1 MLSPPW
7 TEAEYS
13 TQPMATAKE
22 TLPSVKK
29 KQRPVIT
36 LQNDLFI
43 NPLPSPSIILS
54 ASKPSSS
61 SSTRSS
67 CPSHPSILS
76 TPSTFSSGI
85 FSFSTGQ
92 TPLTSPHKSIFSAAT
107 PSSVS
112 DYTTSVRST
121 PNKPVHTYQAEG
133 PSVYFPT
140 LTQVQ
145 TQESSPSKEQFNL
158 SQQSLLLKEEE
169 DSEDSY
175 VLNPVNLST
184 SSSSSDYSTSTL
196 VVNPPMNQA
205 LDPSSTQT
213 ITNPSPSSKS
223 EKAEVISKESSA
235 PSPTK
240 PQSSLKYHSTYRF
253 ASSIPSPS
261 VHRTLTTLKPSQKG
275 STMKSGLFDSPKST
289 ATKPYTSSAIKSATA
304 AKSATS
310 KPLNS
315 STVKSTTATKSATSK
330 PLNSSTVKS
339 TTATKSFNSSTV
351 KSTTAT
357 KSATSKPFNSSSP
370 TNPPSLS
377 SKSQSRPVKLPRVA
391 LLGLQKQ
398 QSSPSKKNSTFPSSS
413 NTLSTSMR
421 KDLKGSSSK
430 QLSNSIKKSPS
441 TLNQKKPASLSGV
454 KTNGI
459 ITKEKKELSTPPV
472 PTKKRAVVMS
482 AMITPSSS
490 GLSL

>member
-1 MLSPPW
+1 M
-7 TEAEYS
+7 
-13 TQPMATAKE
+13 
-22 TLPSVKK
+22 KK

-315 STVKSTTATKSATSK
+315 STVKSTTATKS
-330 PLNSSTVKS
+330 
-339 TTATKSFNSSTV
+339 FNSSTV

>member
-121 PNKPVHTYQAEG
+121 PNKPVHTYQSEG

-205 LDPSSTQT
+205 LDSSSTQT
-213 ITNPSPSSKS
+213 IANPSPSSKS
-223 EKAEVISKESSA
+223 EKTEVISKESSA

-289 ATKPYTSSAIKSATA
+289 ATKSYTSSA
-304 AKSATS
+304 
-310 KPLNS
+310 L
-315 STVKSTTATKSATSK
+315 KSTTATKSATSK

-459 ITKEKKELSTPPV
+459 ITKEKKELSTPPG

>member
-121 PNKPVHTYQAEG
+121 PNKPVHTYQSEG

-213 ITNPSPSSKS
+213 IANPSPSSKS
-223 EKAEVISKESSA
+223 EKTEVISKESSA

-289 ATKPYTSSAIKSATA
+289 ATKPYTSSAIKSA
-304 AKSATS
+304 
-310 KPLNS
+310 
-315 STVKSTTATKSATSK
+315 TATKSATSK

>member
-196 VVNPPMNQA
+196 VVNPPTDQA
-205 LDPSSTQT
+205 LGPSSTQT
-213 ITNPSPSSKS
+213 IANPSPSSKS
-223 EKAEVISKESSA
+223 EKTEVISKESSA

-275 STMKSGLFDSPKST
+275 STIKSGLYDSPKST
-289 ATKPYTSSAIKSATA
+289 ATKSYTSSALKSATAIKSATA
-304 AKSATS
+304 AKSTTATKSTIS

-315 STVKSTTATKSATSK
+315 SV
-330 PLNSSTVKS
+330 VKS
-339 TTATKSFNSSTV
+339 TTATKSFNSSAV

-357 KSATSKPFNSSSP
+357 KSTTSKPLTSSSP
-370 TNPPSLS
+370 TNPPPLS

-398 QSSPSKKNSTFPSSS
+398 QSSPSTKNSKLSSS
-413 NTLSTSMR
+413 SSTLSTSMR

-430 QLSNSIKKSPS
+430 QPLPNSIKKSSS
-441 TLNQKKPASLSGV
+441 TLNQKKPTSLSGV

-472 PTKKRAVVMS
+472 PTKKRTVVMS

>member
-121 PNKPVHTYQAEG
+121 PNKPVHTYQSEG

-213 ITNPSPSSKS
+213 IANPSPSSKS
-223 EKAEVISKESSA
+223 EKTEVISKESSA

-289 ATKPYTSSAIKSATA
+289 ATKPYTSSAIKSA
-304 AKSATS
+304 
-310 KPLNS
+310 
-315 STVKSTTATKSATSK
+315 TATKSATSK

-441 TLNQKKPASLSGV
+441 TLNQKKPTSLSGI

>member
-1 MLSPPW
+1 
-7 TEAEYS
+7 
-13 TQPMATAKE
+13 MATAKE

-29 KQRPVIT
+29 KQRPAIT

-213 ITNPSPSSKS
+213 IANPSPSSKN
-223 EKAEVISKESSA
+223 EKTEVISKESSA

-275 STMKSGLFDSPKST
+275 STMKSGLFDSPKS
-289 ATKPYTSSAIKSATA
+289 
-304 AKSATS
+304 
-310 KPLNS
+310 
-315 STVKSTTATKSATSK
+315 TATKSATSK